1 MLFRNKESYRFPCQL
16 LLSSNSAWE
25 KSKTISVLLIAAGP
39 LHVRLGR
46 RYCTFGQS
54 NERLWLSW
62 IVESEM
68 FANVSRI
75 HDKPQA
81 IDELE
86 RIQETEYWR
95 QEQRDAHWVQLE
107 TLTCVALRRWKPSRR
122 LTVASS
128 FATEDKLAKVDPI
141 KTAQHRMR
149 RVRQTKD
156 ILGGYQPVQL

>member
-81 IDELE
+81 IRVIGSFQPAGEAREKKYMRWNDGS
-86 RIQETEYWR
+86 
-95 QEQRDAHWVQLE
+95 QR
-107 TLTCVALRRWKPSRR
+107 
-122 LTVASS
+122 
-128 FATEDKLAKVDPI
+128 
-141 KTAQHRMR
+141 
-149 RVRQTKD
+149 
-156 ILGGYQPVQL
+156 